1 MKLPDDRIRMQHIAD
16 FAGRAISFVNDVDQ
30 EEFNKNEILQL
41 ACVHLLEIIGEA
53 ANGLSGDTRDRYP
66 GIPWLKM
73 INMRNRL
80 IHGYIDIDMEI
91 VWRTIKDDLPPLIYM
106 VRKIKLKE

>member
-1 MKLPDDRIRMQHIAD
+1 MKLPDDRIKLQHIAD
-16 FAGRAISFVNDVDQ
+16 FAGRAIGFISDVTR
-30 EEFNKNEILQL
+30 EEFNKDEVLQY

-53 ANGLSGDTRDRYP
+53 ANGLTGITRDLYP
-66 GIPWLKM
+66 NIPWLKM

-91 VWRTIKDDLPPLIYM
+91 VWQTIKYDLPPL
-106 VRKIKLKE
+106 VDQVQKIKLDE

>member
-1 MKLPDDRIRMQHIAD
+1 LQHIVD
-16 FAGRAISFVNDVDQ
+16 FARRAISFINDVDQ
-30 EEFNKNEILQL
+30 KEFNKNEVLQH

-53 ANGLSGDTRDRYP
+53 ANGLTDDVRDRYP

-80 IHGYIDIDMEI
+80 VHGYIDIDMEI
-91 VWRTIKDDLPPLIYM
+91 VWRTIKDDLPSLIDQ